1 MQELATKIRIKCENN
16 SILYKKQLFYGR
28 KNDFYSNRTRW
39 ERMTFS
45 ITQILIHDA
54 CAIEKKT
61 TKKTKDNFFN
71 HEKCEKDEKHEKYL
85 FVE

>member
-1 MQELATKIRIKCENN
+1 
-16 SILYKKQLFYGR
+16 
-28 KNDFYSNRTRW
+28 
-39 ERMTFS
+39 MTFS

-71 HEKCEKDEKHEKYL
+71 HEKCEKDEKHENSMMGKDIEDEPPVAPMEL
-85 FVE
+85 LPR